1 MNIRR
6 PKRLKVAGTSAVYH
20 CMSRVAGGEPLLGTT
35 EKEVFR
41 KQLHRLADFCG
52 VEVLTYCVMSNHFH
66 LLVRVPPE
74 EEAQAVSNLEL
85 ERRVRRLYPKEEAQ
99 AWVSRLRGEEAG
111 ATRQRL
117 LARMGDVSVYLKE
130 LKQRFSIWYN
140 HTHGRYGTLW
150 SERFKSVL
158 VEPTGRAL
166 LTVAAYIDLNP
177 IRAGMVSRPEDYR
190 WSGYG
195 EACGGGR
202 RASQARNGLGRM
214 LGEALRDPGLCHEW
228 ERTAARYRV
237 LLYEEGREVEAD
249 PQRGEDGRLGFSEA
263 EVEGVREGGGKM
275 PLREALRRRV
285 RYFADGA
292 VLGSAAFVDSVF
304 EREQRLRR
312 RFGEKR
318 RTGARRMRGADWGGL
333 RVLRD
338 LRKDVIGK

>member
-99 AWVSRLRGEEAG
+99 AWVSRLRGEEAE

-177 IRAGMVSRPEDYR
+177 VRAGLCEDPKAYR
-190 WSGYG
+190 WCGYA
-195 EACGGGR
+195 EAVAG
-202 RASQARNGLGRM
+202 
-214 LGEALRDPGLCHEW
+214 
-228 ERTAARYRV
+228 ERTARAGLLRVMETGQWPGAAKAYRV
-237 LLYEEGREVEAD
+237 ILFGQAYFTESGGSAGVSEGKLEQVRR
-249 PQRGEDGRLGFSEA
+249 RGGALTLGEQ
-263 EVEGVREGGGKM
+263 
-275 PLREALRRRV
+275 LRCRV
-285 RYFADGA
+285 RYFTAGA
-292 VLGSAAFVDSVF
+292 AIGSKAYVTELMRERTDFVGAG
-304 EREQRLRR
+304 R
-312 RFGEKR
+312 K
-318 RTGARRMRGADWGGL
+318 TGPSRMRGTALKELYSL
-333 RVLRD
+333 RALR
-338 LRKDVIGK
+338 RKPLGS